1 MPMFPG
7 AWSPAPAKYTIPRLP
22 GPCSVWGIA
31 VLSALKAGPA
41 VIARSRLSVSGR
53 PSRLRDNLIVS
64 TNTARKQ
71 YTFLSLD
78 DVSTYNNKRKT
89 IMRRCTLLFATLLV
103 FLSQWAV
110 ADYRIGVSIARVDDN
125 FMTYVRNGLA
135 DAAKKENVQ
144 IQFEDAQG
152 DVVRQLNQVQGF
164 LNQKVDAIIVL
175 PVDTS
180 ATANITRAS
189 VEAKTPLV
197 YVNRHPDERNL
208 PKGVV
213 TVASNDIEAGQ
224 LQMRYLAEKLGGKGN
239 LAIIMGDLAQNAT
252 RDRTEGVK
260 QVLKD
265 YPGIKIVEQQ
275 SAEWQRHKGMDLTS
289 NWLLAGSRFD
299 AIVAN
304 NDEMAIGAAMALQ
317 QAGKAKGEIAII
329 GIDGLPDGLAAI
341 KRGMLVASVF

>member
-1 MPMFPG
+1 
-7 AWSPAPAKYTIPRLP
+7 
-22 GPCSVWGIA
+22 
-31 VLSALKAGPA
+31 
-41 VIARSRLSVSGR
+41 
-53 PSRLRDNLIVS
+53 
-64 TNTARKQ
+64 
-71 YTFLSLD
+71 
-78 DVSTYNNKRKT
+78 
-89 IMRRCTLLFATLLV
+89 MRRCTLLFATLLLL
-103 FLSQWAV
+103 LSQWAA

-125 FMTYVRNGLA
+125 FMTYVRNGL
-135 DAAKKENVQ
+135 DEAAKKEKVQ
-144 IQFEDAQG
+144 IQLEDAQG

-164 LNQKVDAIIVL
+164 LNQKMDAIIVL

-180 ATANITRAS
+180 ATANITRAT
-189 VEAKTPLV
+189 VEAKVPLV

-252 RDRTEGVK
+252 HDRTEGVK

-275 SAEWQRHKGMDLTS
+275 SAEWQRNKGMDLTS

-317 QAGKAKGEIAII
+317 QAGKAKGEVAII

-341 KRGMLVASVF
+341 KRGMLAASVFQDPKAQATSAVLSALKMIKGEPVETDVWVPFQLIRPEQLAVFEQHYK

>member
-1 MPMFPG
+1 
-7 AWSPAPAKYTIPRLP
+7 
-22 GPCSVWGIA
+22 
-31 VLSALKAGPA
+31 
-41 VIARSRLSVSGR
+41 
-53 PSRLRDNLIVS
+53 
-64 TNTARKQ
+64 
-71 YTFLSLD
+71 
-78 DVSTYNNKRKT
+78 
-89 IMRRCTLLFATLLV
+89 MRRCTLLFATLLLI
-103 FLSQWAV
+103 FSQWAA

-125 FMTYVRNGLA
+125 FMTYVRNGL
-135 DAAKKENVQ
+135 DEAAKKDGVQ

-164 LNQKVDAIIVL
+164 INQKVDAVIVL

-180 ATANITRAS
+180 ATANITRAA

-197 YVNRHPDERNL
+197 YVNRHPDERTL

-252 RDRTEGVK
+252 HDRTEGVK

-265 YPGIKIVEQQ
+265 FPDIKVVEQQ
-275 SAEWQRHKGMDLTS
+275 SAEWQRNKGMDLTS

-317 QAGKAKGEIAII
+317 QAGKGKGEIAIV

-341 KRGMLVASVF
+341 KRGMLVASVFQDPKAQATSAVQAALKMIKGEPVESEVWVPFQLIKPEQLAVFEQRYK

>member
-1 MPMFPG
+1 
-7 AWSPAPAKYTIPRLP
+7 
-22 GPCSVWGIA
+22 
-31 VLSALKAGPA
+31 
-41 VIARSRLSVSGR
+41 
-53 PSRLRDNLIVS
+53 
-64 TNTARKQ
+64 
-71 YTFLSLD
+71 
-78 DVSTYNNKRKT
+78 
-89 IMRRCTLLFATLLV
+89 MRRYTLLFATLLLL
-103 FLSQWAV
+103 FSQWAS
-110 ADYRIGVSIARVDDN
+110 AGYRIGVSIARVDDN
-125 FMTYVRNGLA
+125 FMTYVRNGLEA
-135 DAAKKENVQ
+135 AAKQEGVQ

-152 DVVRQLNQVQGF
+152 DVVRQLNQVEGF
-164 LNQKVDAIIVL
+164 LSQKVDAVIVL

-180 ATANITRAS
+180 ATANMTRAA

-197 YVNRHPDERNL
+197 YVNRHPDERTL

-224 LQMRYLAEKLGGKGN
+224 LQMRYLAEKLGGKGS

-252 RDRTEGVK
+252 HDRTEGVK

-275 SAEWQRHKGMDLTS
+275 SAEWQRNKGMDLTS
-289 NWLLAGSRFD
+289 NWLLAGTHFD

-317 QAGKAKGEIAII
+317 QAGKAKGEVAIV

-341 KRGMLVASVF
+341 KRGMLIASVFQDPKAQATVAVQSAIKMIKGEAVEPDVWVPFQLIKPEQVAMFEQHYK

>member
-1 MPMFPG
+1 
-7 AWSPAPAKYTIPRLP
+7 
-22 GPCSVWGIA
+22 
-31 VLSALKAGPA
+31 
-41 VIARSRLSVSGR
+41 
-53 PSRLRDNLIVS
+53 
-64 TNTARKQ
+64 
-71 YTFLSLD
+71 
-78 DVSTYNNKRKT
+78 
-89 IMRRCTLLFATLLV
+89 MRRCTLLFATLLLL
-103 FLSQWAV
+103 LSQWAV

-125 FMTYVRNGLA
+125 FMTYVRNGL
-135 DAAKKENVQ
+135 DEAAKKENVQ

-164 LNQKVDAIIVL
+164 INQKVDAVIVL

-180 ATANITRAS
+180 ATANITRAA

-197 YVNRHPDERNL
+197 YVNRHPDERTL

-224 LQMRYLAEKLGGKGN
+224 LQMRYLAEKLGGKGS

-252 RDRTEGVK
+252 HDRTEGVK

-265 YPGIKIVEQQ
+265 YPGIKVVEQQ
-275 SAEWQRHKGMDLTS
+275 SAEWQRSKGMDLTS

-317 QAGKAKGEIAII
+317 QAGKAKGEIAIV

-341 KRGMLVASVF
+341 KRGMLVASVFQDPKAQASSAVQAALKMIKGEAVEPDVWVPFQLIRPEQLAVFEQHYK

>member
-1 MPMFPG
+1 
-7 AWSPAPAKYTIPRLP
+7 
-22 GPCSVWGIA
+22 
-31 VLSALKAGPA
+31 
-41 VIARSRLSVSGR
+41 
-53 PSRLRDNLIVS
+53 
-64 TNTARKQ
+64 
-71 YTFLSLD
+71 
-78 DVSTYNNKRKT
+78 
-89 IMRRCTLLFATLLV
+89 MRRCTLLFATLLLL
-103 FLSQWAV
+103 LSQWAA

-125 FMTYVRNGLA
+125 FMTYVRNGL
-135 DAAKKENVQ
+135 DEAAKKEKVQ

-164 LNQKVDAIIVL
+164 LNQKMDAIIVL

-180 ATANITRAS
+180 ATANITRAT
-189 VEAKTPLV
+189 VEAKVPLV

-252 RDRTEGVK
+252 HDRTEGVK

-275 SAEWQRHKGMDLTS
+275 SAEWQRNKGMDLTS

-341 KRGMLVASVF
+341 KRGMLVASVFQDPKAQATSAVLSALKMIKGEPVETDVWVPFQLIRPEQLAAFEQHYK

>member
-1 MPMFPG
+1 
-7 AWSPAPAKYTIPRLP
+7 
-22 GPCSVWGIA
+22 
-31 VLSALKAGPA
+31 
-41 VIARSRLSVSGR
+41 
-53 PSRLRDNLIVS
+53 
-64 TNTARKQ
+64 
-71 YTFLSLD
+71 
-78 DVSTYNNKRKT
+78 
-89 IMRRCTLLFATLLV
+89 MRRCTLLFATLLV

-152 DVVRQLNQVQGF
+152 DVVRQLNHVQGF

-224 LQMRYLAEKLGGKGN
+224 LQMRYLAEKLRGKGN

-341 KRGMLVASVF
+341 KRGMLVASVFQDPRAQATSAVQSALKMIKGEPVETDVWVPFQLIRPEQLTVFEQYYK